1 MMLVQEWLQRHG
13 PFDVVVDGANIARVV
28 NQLRRISPSKKLPL
42 VVLHKN
48 RVTGGPAQHPNNIK
62 LLEGWKNA
70 GALYATPVGS
80 NDDCIDIRSIK
91 V

>member
-1 MMLVQEWLQRHG
+1 M
-13 PFDVVVDGANIARVV
+13 

-48 RVTGGPAQHPNNIK
+48 RVTGGPAQHPNNRK
-62 LLEGWKNA
+62 LLEVWRNA

-80 NDDCIDIRSIK
+80 NDDWYLLFNDMIFLMHMVFLDILI
-91 V
+91 